1 MATVQ
6 NAVEQPPSSLLLDVA
21 DLNELKQKGCLVVQ
35 GFDRKVALFFDS
47 ETEEVHAVDNR
58 CPHLGFPL
66 NKGTVQDGIL
76 VCHWHHARFDLKS
89 GCTFDLFADDVPAFP
104 TVIQNGRVYLARPPQ
119 SDPVVHGKQRLR
131 QGMEQNIGLI
141 ICKAILGLM
150 KAGVDSREILKEAGL
165 YGVKNRDGWGQ
176 GLTILQAMAN
186 LAPRLP
192 EEVAYLALA
201 HGCNRVAQDCAGQP
215 PRRDRYP
222 LERQDSDFDQ
232 LKEWMKHWAVARHR
246 DGAERTFL
254 TGLANCLPHDKVAD
268 LLFTAATQR
277 YYADVGHPFDFTNKA
292 LEMVESVGW
301 EHAEEIL
308 PTVLGGIVSAQGG
321 EESSQWRY
329 PVDLVPM
336 LEESF
341 AQIPGLLAEGDGKTW
356 EDVTAL
362 AEALHGD
369 SPQAIL
375 DAIKGAM
382 REGAKPEQLTRALA
396 YAAALRI
403 ARFGT
408 ANEFGDWD
416 TALHTFTYCNALH
429 RAVKRTASPEV
440 LRGVFHGAVSVYLD
454 RYLNIPPARL
464 PHEIGTLHEESED
477 GEDLL
482 KGFLDLL
489 NTQQKVSRAAR
500 IVARYLSLG
509 HPVEPL
515 IATLAQAVVREDAA
529 FHTFQ
534 MLEAGVAQYEEWG
547 DTEEG
552 RNILVAVARYLAA
565 HAPTMRSFYQ
575 TADIARRLHRGE
587 DLYEEDAAPAAE

>member
-1 MATVQ
+1 M
-6 NAVEQPPSSLLLDVA
+6 LDVA

-35 GFDRKVALFFDS
+35 GFDRKVALFYDS
-47 ETEEVHAVDNR
+47 AKDEVHAVDNR

-66 NKGTVQDGIL
+66 DKGTVQDGIL

-104 TVIQNGRVYLARPPQ
+104 TVVKGDRVYLARPAH
-119 SDPVVHGKQRLR
+119 SDPVAQGKRRLR
-131 QGMEQNIGLI
+131 EGMEQNIGLI
-141 ICKAILGLM
+141 ICKSILSLM
-150 KAGVDSREILKEAGL
+150 KAGVPAREIAKEAGL
-165 YGVKNRDGWGQ
+165 FGVKNRDGWGQ

-186 LAPRLP
+186 VAPRLP
-192 EEVAYLALA
+192 DEIAYLALA
-201 HGCNRVAQDCAGQP
+201 HGCNRVAQDCAGQA
-215 PRRDRYP
+215 PRRERYP
-222 LERQDSDFDQ
+222 LDRDDSDFEQ
-232 LKEWMKHWAVARHR
+232 LKEWMKHWTIARHR

-254 TGLANCLPHDKVAD
+254 TGLKNDLSREKIAD

-292 LEMVESVGW
+292 FEMVESIGE
-301 EHAEEIL
+301 EHAEAVL
-308 PTVLGGIVSAQGG
+308 PTVIGGIVGARGG

-329 PVDLVPM
+329 PIDLVPT
-336 LEESF
+336 LEAAFER
-341 AQIPGLLAEGDGKTW
+341 IPALMAEGEGKSW
-356 EDVTAL
+356 DRVAGL
-362 AEALHGD
+362 ADELLGD
-369 SPQAIL
+369 TPQAIIE
-375 DAIKGAM
+375 AIQRAM
-382 REGAKPEQLTRALA
+382 QEGAKPDQLTKALA

-416 TALHTFTYCNALH
+416 TALHTFTYSNALH
-429 RAVKRTASPEV
+429 NAVKRTASPEV

-464 PHEIGTLHEESED
+464 PHELGTLHEESED
-477 GEDLL
+477 PHELL
-482 KGFLDLL
+482 STFLDVL

-500 IVARYLSLG
+500 ITARYLSLG

-515 IATLAQAVVREDAA
+515 IATLAHAVVREDAA

-534 MLEAGVAQYEEWG
+534 MLEAGIRQYEEWG
-547 DTEEG
+547 DTPEG
-552 RNILVAVARYLAA
+552 RNILVAVARYIAA

-575 TADIARRLHRGE
+575 TADIARRLHRGD
-587 DLYEEDAAPAAE
+587 DLYEEDAA